1 MMRESIATQL
11 MRAVFL
17 CYCVVAALVT
27 CVHMI
32 QEYRH
37 TQSVIQQEL
46 SSYESIFSGV
56 LARAMWDLDRE
67 RLAESLNALNQVP
80 IVVGVKVVESG
91 SDQVFMAQGFILGE
105 SGDPLLYEDGRIR
118 VSNQF
123 ATELYQ
129 HSFPVIYAYG
139 GANRE
144 LANVTLYSSSDM
156 VFERVELGFIFLVVN
171 AVLKGLALWLIFIWF
186 SKRKLIQPLKDLTD
200 RIRTIDYEN
209 IEKRDL
215 EAPLLEKNELDELQL
230 GFSELLDQVYKK
242 QRDEKAFSQELEKQV
257 EQRTKELIEEKKKVD
272 HAIKVKSEFLATMS
286 HEVRTPMNGVM
297 GMLENLDQKT
307 LTTRNARLI
316 ASAQSSARTLMVLIN
331 DILDMGRIDSG
342 TLKIERHHF
351 NLHALLHEVTE
362 EFRHAIEDKR
372 IRYEVNLSQV
382 GSVDVFSDAAR
393 VRQIVSHLIRNAVK
407 FTESGC
413 ISVNARLIEL
423 GKNEGELELDVE
435 DSGKGIKQEKMGE
448 LFNAFTQEDGSFTRK
463 HGGTG
468 LGLAL
473 VKQLCELLR
482 GEVRVESIQGQGSV
496 FSIRIHMDLSGK
508 SVEPN
513 TQNQVSQLHSWPNR
527 HVLLVEDN
535 LINQEVAF
543 DMLTGFGLSVV
554 VVENGSEA
562 LEALK
567 GQHFDLVLMDCQ
579 MPVMDGYDATR
590 AIRNGDSDTEQQS
603 NKAIPVVALTANVME
618 GDIGK
623 CFACGM
629 DAYLSKPID
638 IKKLNSTL
646 KKYII

>member
-1 MMRESIATQL
+1 MMRESIAIQL
-11 MRAVFL
+11 MRAVFF
-17 CYCVVAALVT
+17 CYCLVAALVT
-27 CVHMI
+27 GVHMV

-46 SSYESIFSGV
+46 SSYESIFSDV

-67 RLAESLNALNQVP
+67 RLSESLNALNQVP

-91 SDQVFMAQGFILGE
+91 SDQVFMAQGFILSE

-118 VSNQF
+118 VSSQF
-123 ATELYQ
+123 SRELYQ

-156 VFERVELGFIFLVVN
+156 VFERVELGFIFLMVN

-186 SKRKLIQPLKDLTD
+186 SKRKLILPLNNLTNKVKSV
-200 RIRTIDYEN
+200 DYEN
-209 IEKRDL
+209 IRKSDFETVYS
-215 EAPLLEKNELDELQL
+215 EKNEISELQL
-230 GFSELLDQVYKK
+230 GFSELLNQVYKK
-242 QRDEKAFSQELEKQV
+242 QRDEKEFSRELEKQV
-257 EQRTKELIEEKKKVD
+257 NERTKELIEEKKKLD
-272 HAIKVKSEFLATMS
+272 QAIRVKSEFLATMS

-297 GMLENLDQKT
+297 GMLENLDHKT
-307 LTTRNARLI
+307 LTVRNARLI

-351 NLHALLHEVTE
+351 NLHALLNEVAE
-362 EFRHAIEDKR
+362 EFRQTIEDKR
-372 IRYEVNLSQV
+372 IRYDVDLTQV

-407 FTESGC
+407 FTEKGR
-413 ISVNARLIEL
+413 ISVNARLTEM
-423 GKNEGELELDVE
+423 GTNEGELELDVE
-435 DSGKGIKQEKMGE
+435 DSGKGIKKEKMGE
-448 LFNAFTQEDGSFTRK
+448 LFDAFTQEDGSFTRK
-463 HGGTG
+463 HGGAG

-508 SVEPN
+508 AIEPN
-513 TQNQVSQLHSWPNR
+513 AQANQLQTWPNR

-567 GQHFDLVLMDCQ
+567 GQRFDLVLMDCQ

-590 AIRNGDSDTEQQS
+590 AIRNGDTDTELQS

-629 DAYLSKPID
+629 DAYLSKPVD
-638 IKKLNSTL
+638 IKKLNATL

>member
-1 MMRESIATQL
+1 
-11 MRAVFL
+11 
-17 CYCVVAALVT
+17 
-27 CVHMI
+27 
-32 QEYRH
+32 
-37 TQSVIQQEL
+37 
-46 SSYESIFSGV
+46 
-56 LARAMWDLDRE
+56 
-67 RLAESLNALNQVP
+67 
-80 IVVGVKVVESG
+80 
-91 SDQVFMAQGFILGE
+91 
-105 SGDPLLYEDGRIR
+105 
-118 VSNQF
+118 
-123 ATELYQ
+123 
-129 HSFPVIYAYG
+129 
-139 GANRE
+139 
-144 LANVTLYSSSDM
+144 
-156 VFERVELGFIFLVVN
+156 
-171 AVLKGLALWLIFIWF
+171 
-186 SKRKLIQPLKDLTD
+186 
-200 RIRTIDYEN
+200 
-209 IEKRDL
+209 
-215 EAPLLEKNELDELQL
+215 
-230 GFSELLDQVYKK
+230 
-242 QRDEKAFSQELEKQV
+242 
-257 EQRTKELIEEKKKVD
+257 
-272 HAIKVKSEFLATMS
+272 
-286 HEVRTPMNGVM
+286 
-297 GMLENLDQKT
+297 
-307 LTTRNARLI
+307 
-316 ASAQSSARTLMVLIN
+316 
-331 DILDMGRIDSG
+331 
-342 TLKIERHHF
+342 
-351 NLHALLHEVTE
+351 
-362 EFRHAIEDKR
+362 
-372 IRYEVNLSQV
+372 
-382 GSVDVFSDAAR
+382 
-393 VRQIVSHLIRNAVK
+393 
-407 FTESGC
+407 
-413 ISVNARLIEL
+413 
-423 GKNEGELELDVE
+423 
-435 DSGKGIKQEKMGE
+435 
-448 LFNAFTQEDGSFTRK
+448 
-463 HGGTG
+463 